1 MPEQN
6 YSFREIRDFT
16 KFLEKCL
23 GRKVFEYSSKS
34 LTKPGD
40 HYGSIMQ
47 SVNVNVLDNNGCN
60 KVIVKKKL
68 ILIHLMCF
76 WCVSHKAKT

>member
-6 YSFREIRDFT
+6 IISSREIRDFT

-23 GRKVFEYSSKS
+23 GRKVDEYSLKN

-40 HYGSIMQ
+40 HYGSIIQ
-47 SVNVNVLDNNGCN
+47 SVSVKVFEKNSFNEVTMEREIGGGVLKN
-60 KVIVKKKL
+60 
-68 ILIHLMCF
+68 F
-76 WCVSHKAKT
+76 

>member
-6 YSFREIRDFT
+6 IISSREIRDFT

-23 GRKVFEYSSKS
+23 GRKVGEYSLKN

-47 SVNVNVLDNNGCN
+47 SVSV
-60 KVIVKKKL
+60 KVFKRNSFNEVIMERKIAGRVEKN
-68 ILIHLMCF
+68 C
-76 WCVSHKAKT
+76 